1 MKNTKTLSLVFIFLL
16 PVNSFCFTINLLR
29 VSHFANDLFALNK
42 NYVRPM
48 ALLFFILNYKYISSL
63 NILIH
68 NRLTYQLLTLCE
80 HLIHI
85 HIKKK
90 TLKEIKKHS

>member
-1 MKNTKTLSLVFIFLL
+1 
-16 PVNSFCFTINLLR
+16 
-29 VSHFANDLFALNK
+29 
-42 NYVRPM
+42 M

-90 TLKEIKKHS
+90 TLKEIKKHSWTIMTLLNELLTSDLL

>member
-1 MKNTKTLSLVFIFLL
+1 
-16 PVNSFCFTINLLR
+16 
-29 VSHFANDLFALNK
+29 
-42 NYVRPM
+42 M
-48 ALLFFILNYKYISSL
+48 ALLFFILNYKYIISL

-85 HIKKK
+85 HMNKEN
-90 TLKEIKKHS
+90 LKGDKHSWTIMTLLIWTFNIRLTVSLFLRKETRNCNIYKI